1 MNPTASL
8 LDPKSTPHFIPE
20 GTASTHAVPTART
33 RAQIDAWAKHA
44 EASNGFGD
52 AGVVAAESTFEPTP
66 TAPQPG
72 AWRRFRRSVAEFI
85 GRWVEYRRMRAEHA
99 ALARLDAATLRDLGI
114 GRSEIGSYV
123 AEFNGSSQVTR
134 RRILPRNREIFEGSR
149 LRIRNIDPF
158 L

>member
-1 MNPTASL
+1 MHPTSKL

-20 GTASTHAVPTART
+20 GTARTPAVPTART

-44 EASNGFGD
+44 DASNGFGD
-52 AGVVAAESTFEPTP
+52 SGVVVTPTVFEPVA
-66 TAPQPG
+66 APAQQST
-72 AWRRFRRSVAEFI
+72 WQSVRRSVAGFI
-85 GRWVEYRRMRAEHA
+85 ERWIAYRRMRAQHA

-114 GRSEIGSYV
+114 SHSEIGSCV

-134 RRILPRNREIFEGSR
+134 RRIFPRNREIFESSR
-149 LRIRNIDPF
+149 LRIKNVDPF